1 MRSALYQPDLADHV
15 VHVTDL
21 DCVRGCRRL
30 LRREG
35 ILAGASSG
43 AVLTAL
49 GIQRH
54 LSVGQTARVSPTVAA
69 LQVRMGLHTGRA
81 AVGDSGAADERD
93 AVVVG
98 DTVTRAV
105 ALQAYAAAGTILC
118 SETTAHC
125 VQRVVLLKAM
135 ALGSVDGPA
144 TLGRIYKV
152 VGQRKRCAPAVLPT
166 ARTGTPFVGR
176 AWELA
181 ALHAIWADVTKG
193 QGHVVGVVGEA
204 GIGKSRLV
212 AEFRAGLRHQP
223 HTYVQGHCVSYG
235 QAMAAQPVVTF
246 RRHACGISHGDRP
259 AVMAAKLK
267 SGPMDSPELDRP
279 RDELGLRAALAAV
292 WTHVTT
298 EVAEIDGLVVG
309 VQRLRPIARGVMFY
323 EGLRVAST
331 HRRQGIA
338 RAMLRRK

>member
-1 MRSALYQPDLADHV
+1 
-15 VHVTDL
+15 
-21 DCVRGCRRL
+21 
-30 LRREG
+30 
-35 ILAGASSG
+35 
-43 AVLTAL
+43 
-49 GIQRH
+49 
-54 LSVGQTARVSPTVAA
+54 
-69 LQVRMGLHTGRA
+69 
-81 AVGDSGAADERD
+81 
-93 AVVVG
+93 
-98 DTVTRAV
+98 
-105 ALQAYAAAGTILC
+105 
-118 SETTAHC
+118 
-125 VQRVVLLKAM
+125 
-135 ALGSVDGPA
+135 DGPA

-259 AVMAAKLK
+259 AVMAAKVQHRLPEVGLDPAVAAPYLLHLLR
-267 SGPMDSPELDRP
+267 SASESARLAGRSPEEDQASTFAVLMQLSLHSSQQCPLVIEVEDLQWI
-279 RDELGLRAALAAV
+279 DATWEAWLAALAGRLAGMRILLL
-292 WTHVTT
+292 VTF
-298 EVAEIDGLVVG
+298 
-309 VQRLRPIARGVMFY
+309 RPGY
-323 EGLRVAST
+323 
-331 HRRQGIA
+331 H
-338 RAMLRRK
+338 